1 MVDWSK
7 KENLT
12 ENPAT
17 KHISYDDL
25 LKIGTGE
32 KNLTEF
38 IPKVISHS
46 IGKKHAINGSKNIT
60 LIKYIASL

>member
-1 MVDWSK
+1 MIDWDDSVTEPPPTK
-7 KENLT
+7 K
-12 ENPAT
+12 
-17 KHISYDDL
+17 ISVEDL
-25 LKIGTGE
+25 KMIGTGE